1 MGRSLAEM
9 IKLVYCITRRRDLS
23 LEEFSRYWH
32 DVHGRIGRQIPGL
45 RRLVQSHPL
54 VASGQRM
61 DFDGL
66 AELWFDDLD
75 ALRAAQ
81 TSAEWQASSAD
92 EANFIDA
99 ARTALYRRIDE
110 RVYGAA
116 PWLYLWFPTDL
127 WARRPELLGWDLPV
141 IFNGQRWTHARVAPR

>member
-32 DVHGRIGRQIPGL
+32 DVHGPIGRQIPGL

-81 TSAEWQASSAD
+81 TSAEWPMLYESIALPLSYVGVARPR
-92 EANFIDA
+92 FTA
-99 ARTALYRRIDE
+99 ATSQYI
-110 RVYGAA
+110 
-116 PWLYLWFPTDL
+116 
-127 WARRPELLGWDLPV
+127 
-141 IFNGQRWTHARVAPR
+141 NGTCSG